1 MKAKFTTDP
10 AGHVSLEYD
19 DTDYDGVTRRITRV
33 FLAPLSGGY
42 VREYLEHGKSSQV
55 CERLSSTG
63 ITLSVTS
70 REKLLDLIRKEYRA
84 MCRSEKKQQ
93 NPWS

>member
-1 MKAKFTTDP
+1 MKAKFATDP

-19 DTDYDGVTRRITRV
+19 ATDYDGVTRRITRV
-33 FLAPLSGGY
+33 FLAPRGGGY
-42 VREYLEHGKSSQV
+42 VREYLEHGKSPQV

-63 ITLSVTS
+63 STLSVTS